1 MLKSTATAGLPKKD
15 WKRRFSLR
23 DSRRRGLDTR
33 SQSGGSRRWTSLRH
47 YPHMHP
53 EQVNLTSPPSMP
65 STSTNSP
72 VPEVV
77 KKSNWQVIEHF
88 GSTNKGSLSSSLIA
102 VEMLYQRYFLKMNQ
116 SNMTN
121 LISLLLVFC
130 TGLFILVGVDFILE
144 QYSDS
149 LSQDRNN
156 KLLGLISTAGGCLI
170 LYGVIFTILS
180 RPAMNE
186 VHLIIISYFVLI
198 TFLALEICISIFC
211 GKLRPLAGT
220 ATTLVYTYLTYSLL
234 PVRLKDALLFGT
246 ILMVVD
252 LLEMGYIAECSPKEI
267 WSSSI
272 VLLCTNIAGTCT
284 HYPREIAQRKAF
296 LETRQC
302 IEARLKIQREN
313 QQQRLCMKVSILI
326 NILFADICGFTT
338 LSDQCTAEELVR
350 LLNELFARFDRLA
363 AEHHC
368 LRIKLLGDCY
378 YCVSGLPEPRPDHA
392 HCTVEMGLDMIDA
405 IALVREVMAVNINMR
420 VGIHTGRVHCGVLGL
435 RKWQFDVWSNDVTL
449 ANHMESGGIPGRVHI
464 TEETLRC
471 LNGDYEVEPGNGGER
486 NIYLKDH
493 SIETYLIV
501 PQDSYRVVSTQYCFS
516 IQTKLNGT
524 KYHSLFSLTTRL
536 GLGEAADEK
545 NPEDEV
551 NEYLMKAI
559 DARSIDRL
567 RSEHCRPL
575 LLTFREAD
583 KETKYAKERDRML
596 KLYFLCSIV
605 CFVTILT
612 TELIHERN
620 VYTLVCAI
628 TLFLIL
634 VAVQLVVVVERVQ
647 SIGGTLH
654 KISRAIHGN
663 RNNAQILSTFV
674 IFLVFCMALASTLP
688 SPSSTYVRNE
698 TIIDTLDSTDDSVI
712 YYLHSTDRFLLLILI
727 SMIACAVYQVLI
739 SLLKTILMLIMMA
752 GYFHIFFL
760 RKFEYESTYKTGSV
774 TGTSLT
780 MEYVSVV
787 VVIGFVLALIIHSQQ
802 TEATYRLDFVWKLQA
817 TEEKEDMEHLEAYNK
832 KLLANILP
840 VHVAEHFLNSDNN
853 DVMLFDVVKI
863 FYCYLSFYNK
873 GYERDLYF
881 YFRNVYTL
889 VCAITLF
896 LILVAVQ
903 LVVVVERVQS
913 IGGTLH
919 KISRAIHGNRNNAQI
934 LSTFVI
940 FLVFCMAL
948 ASTLPSPSST
958 YVRNETIIDTLD
970 STDDSVIYYLH
981 STDRFLLLILIS
993 MIACAVYQVLIS
1005 LLKTI
1010 LMLIMMAG
1018 YFHIFFLRKFEYEST
1033 YKTGSVTG
1041 TSLTMEYVSVV
1052 VVIGFVLALI
1062 IHSQQ
1067 TEATYRL
1074 DFVWKLQAT
1083 EEKEDMEHL
1092 EAYNKKLLANIL
1104 PVHVAEH
1111 FLNSDNNDELYHEQ
1125 CSFVCIMFASIPNFS
1140 EFYVELEANNEGVEC
1155 LRLLNEIIADFD
1167 ELLSDEAFFYIE
1179 KIKST
1184 GATYMAA
1191 SGLTQQTCDM
1201 KDFKHVTAMAD
1212 YALRIREQLN
1222 VVNEH
1227 SFNNFRIRI
1236 GINIGPV
1243 VAGVIGAR
1251 KPQYD
1256 IWGNAVNVAS
1266 RMDSTGIL
1274 DKIQVTKEVYQ
1285 ILKTKGYPLTCR
1297 GTIDVKGKGNM
1308 ETYLL
1313 EGPRDVDVKPEPNVI
1328 VNPLCDTN

>member
-313 QQQRLCMKVSILI
+313 QQQFNTVLSWQVEKVGELPSFRLLYKV
-326 NILFADICGFTT
+326 ILFADICGFTT

-583 KETKYAKERDRML
+583 KETKKCL
-596 KLYFLCSIV
+596 HVGV
-605 CFVTILT
+605 C
-612 TELIHERN
+612 
-620 VYTLVCAI
+620 
-628 TLFLIL
+628 
-634 VAVQLVVVVERVQ
+634 
-647 SIGGTLH
+647 
-654 KISRAIHGN
+654 
-663 RNNAQILSTFV
+663 NNA
-674 IFLVFCMALASTLP
+674 VFNIGRSATCSSCRT
-688 SPSSTYVRNE
+688 SP
-698 TIIDTLDSTDDSVI
+698 
-712 YYLHSTDRFLLLILI
+712 
-727 SMIACAVYQVLI
+727 
-739 SLLKTILMLIMMA
+739 
-752 GYFHIFFL
+752 
-760 RKFEYESTYKTGSV
+760 
-774 TGTSLT
+774 
-780 MEYVSVV
+780 
-787 VVIGFVLALIIHSQQ
+787 
-802 TEATYRLDFVWKLQA
+802 
-817 TEEKEDMEHLEAYNK
+817 EHW
-832 KLLANILP
+832 
-840 VHVAEHFLNSDNN
+840 
-853 DVMLFDVVKI
+853 
-863 FYCYLSFYNK
+863 
-873 GYERDLYF
+873 
-881 YFRNVYTL
+881 
-889 VCAITLF
+889 
-896 LILVAVQ
+896 
-903 LVVVVERVQS
+903 
-913 IGGTLH
+913 
-919 KISRAIHGNRNNAQI
+919 RNNAQI